1 MYSCLKSYGID
12 GIDAFPVTVEATFGR
27 AMPGFDIVGLPD
39 AAIKESRLRVQ
50 SSIRLCGYELP
61 AGSRMYEAV
70 EKAGGMTSEA
80 AQEYVN
86 LAQAIEDGQQLR
98 IPSREAIRKYQ
109 ETGKDVSGLLGAGGA
124 DGNGSE

>member
-61 AGSRMYEAV
+61 AGRI
-70 EKAGGMTSEA
+70 T
-80 AQEYVN
+80 VN
-86 LAQAIEDGQQLR
+86 LAPASQRKFGPAFDLPIFLAVLAATNQLSSL
-98 IPSREAIRKYQ
+98 PEAPP
-109 ETGKDVSGLLGAGGA
+109 LW
-124 DGNGSE
+124 GN

>member
-50 SSIRLCGYELP
+50 SSIRLCGGTEPFRADSSSQRRALDGA
-61 AGSRMYEAV
+61 AGKS
-70 EKAGGMTSEA
+70 
-80 AQEYVN
+80 
-86 LAQAIEDGQQLR
+86 
-98 IPSREAIRKYQ
+98 
-109 ETGKDVSGLLGAGGA
+109 
-124 DGNGSE
+124 

>member
-61 AGSRMYEAV
+61 AGRI
-70 EKAGGMTSEA
+70 T
-80 AQEYVN
+80 VN
-86 LAQAIEDGQQLR
+86 LAPASPAKIWPC
-98 IPSREAIRKYQ
+98 I
-109 ETGKDVSGLLGAGGA
+109 
-124 DGNGSE
+124 